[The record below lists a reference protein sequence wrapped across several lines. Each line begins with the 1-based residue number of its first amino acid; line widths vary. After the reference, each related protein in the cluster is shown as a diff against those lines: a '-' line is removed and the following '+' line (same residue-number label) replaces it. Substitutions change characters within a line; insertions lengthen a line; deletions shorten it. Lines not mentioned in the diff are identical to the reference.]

1 MMKILNVICVPTESV
16 VLIYNCWGTLI
27 IVVSRAMV
35 SFRSVMNKVA
45 PKLAAIN
52 QFTRQIDK
60 HDQTGKKVKFDLAT
74 VSFQV
79 S

>member
-1 MMKILNVICVPTESV
+1 MICWLSETLEV
-16 VLIYNCWGTLI
+16 IYNI
-27 IVVSRAMV
+27 VDVSSRIVVSRAMV

-74 VSFQV
+74 VSFEV
-79 S
+79 SEI